1 MMMIVIIIMLKNVA
15 AQIGPRTR
23 THTLFGPAQSKRMSR
38 FLQEPLYAQVK
49 CRRPKPRRR
58 LCASLRS
65 RNGHQHVRRATLHG
79 NLQGKGRRTEFRPA
93 IFSLGVRKRRKPF
106 LEVSQIAQLGSPD
119 SQPTPRRRSRYDPPR
134 VQEGGPEKG
143 NFPPKVVFVVVSK
156 YFPISHILDDHHA
169 PHLLSEFSRV
179 DADSSSCTLHVS

>member
-1 MMMIVIIIMLKNVA
+1 MPLYTEIYRKNA
-15 AQIGPRTR
+15 ADQNRAADFVRACAVETDIN
-23 THTLFGPAQSKRMSR
+23 MSE
-38 FLQEPLYAQVK
+38 EPLY
-49 CRRPKPRRR
+49 
-58 LCASLRS
+58 
-65 RNGHQHVRRATLHG
+65 
-79 NLQGKGRRTEFRPA
+79 TEIYREKAAGQNFAPA

-134 VQEGGPEKG
+134 VQEAGPEKG
-143 NFPPKVVFVVVSK
+143 KCSPKVVFVVVSK

-179 DADSSSCTLHVS
+179 DADSSSCTLHLS